1 MKRKF
6 SIMGLVNVVF
16 WAISIG
22 FFLNAV
28 WYLFAVAAGNQMR
41 YYQSTAEGNYAM
53 SIILFF
59 LTNPKVWE
67 FVKNK
72 IFK

>member
-6 SIMGLVNVVF
+6 SIMGLVSVVF

-22 FFLNAV
+22 SFLSAV
-28 WYLFAVAAGNQMR
+28 WSLFLIAGNSQER
-41 YYQSTAEGNYAM
+41 YFQAEEGYFIST
-53 SIILFF
+53 ILFF
-59 LTNPKVWE
+59 ITNPKVWE

>member
-6 SIMGLVNVVF
+6 SIMGLVSVVF

-22 FFLNAV
+22 FFLIAV
-28 WYLFAVAAGNQMR
+28 ESLFVLAGSSQIIYFQAAQKDYLIF
-41 YYQSTAEGNYAM
+41 
-53 SIILFF
+53 IILFF
-59 LTNPKVWE
+59 ITNPKVWE

>member
-6 SIMGLVNVVF
+6 SIMGLVSVVF

-22 FFLNAV
+22 SFLIAVESLFVLAGRDYSGHNA
-28 WYLFAVAAGNQMR
+28 YII
-41 YYQSTAEGNYAM
+41 ST
-53 SIILFF
+53 ILFF
-59 LTNPKVWE
+59 ITNPKVWE

>member
-6 SIMGLVNVVF
+6 SIMGLVSVVF

-28 WYLFAVAAGNQMR
+28 WSLFVVAGSSQTR
-41 YYQSTAEGNYAM
+41 YYQAEANYSI

-59 LTNPKVWE
+59 ITNPKVWE

>member
-6 SIMGLVNVVF
+6 SIMGLVSVVF

-22 FFLNAV
+22 SFLSTV
-28 WYLFAVAAGNQMR
+28 WSLFVVVGSNLPG
-41 YYQSTAEGNYAM
+41 YYKDDY
-53 SIILFF
+53 SISLILFF
-59 LTNPKVWE
+59 ITNPKVWE

>member
-6 SIMGLVNVVF
+6 SIMGLVSVVF

-22 FFLNAV
+22 SFLSAV
-28 WYLFAVAAGNQMR
+28 WFLFLIAGNSQER
-41 YYQSTAEGNYAM
+41 YFEAEGGYFI
-53 SIILFF
+53 STILFF
-59 LTNPKVWE
+59 ITNPKVWE

>member
-6 SIMGLVNVVF
+6 SIMGLVSVVF

-22 FFLNAV
+22 SFLNAV
-28 WYLFAVAAGNQMR
+28 WSLFVVVGSNLSG
-41 YYQSTAEGNYAM
+41 YYKDDY
-53 SIILFF
+53 SISLILFF
-59 LTNPKVWE
+59 ITNPKVWE

>member
-6 SIMGLVNVVF
+6 SIMGLVSVVF

-22 FFLNAV
+22 SFLSAV
-28 WYLFAVAAGNQMR
+28 WSLFVVVGSNLPG
-41 YYQSTAEGNYAM
+41 YYKNDY
-53 SIILFF
+53 SISLILFF
-59 LTNPKVWE
+59 ITNPKVWE

>member
-6 SIMGLVNVVF
+6 SIMGLVSVVF

-22 FFLNAV
+22 SFLIAV
-28 WYLFAVAAGNQMR
+28 ESLFVLAGRGWSGYNT
-41 YYQSTAEGNYAM
+41 YFIST
-53 SIILFF
+53 ILFF
-59 LTNPKVWE
+59 ITNPKVWE

>member
-6 SIMGLVNVVF
+6 SIMGLISVVF

-28 WYLFAVAAGNQMR
+28 WSLFLIAGNSQER
-41 YYQSTAEGNYAM
+41 YWQAESGYSI

-59 LTNPKVWE
+59 ITNPKVWE

>member
-6 SIMGLVNVVF
+6 SIMGLVSVIF

-22 FFLNAV
+22 FFLIAV
-28 WYLFAVAAGNQMR
+28 GSLFVLAGSSQIIYFQAAKKDYLI
-41 YYQSTAEGNYAM
+41 SL
-53 SIILFF
+53 ILFF
-59 LTNPKVWE
+59 ITNPKVWE